1 MIVAGGGEHLI
12 AAAQH
17 ELPHYLCRHVR
28 VARLGEIAVG
38 GAADEA
44 AFALRIKPSSG
55 LAVWNYRSDWGAR
68 CLFCSCPAAAAAAAP
83 SAWSVLL
90 ALSAAS
96 ALIAAASSVMTVVAL
111 AGVALLLIAIA
122 LLTAFALLAGVAL
135 LLATCT
141 LGIVG
146 CLLL

>member
-1 MIVAGGGEHLI
+1 VSGGGEHLI

-17 ELPHYLCRHVR
+17 VLPHYLCRHVR
-28 VARLGEIAVG
+28 VARLGEVAVG
-38 GAADEA
+38 GAANEA
-44 AFALRIKPSSG
+44 AFALWIKPSSG
-55 LAVWNYRSDWGAR
+55 LSVWNYRRDWGAR
-68 CLFCSCPAAAAAAAP
+68 CLLCSCPAAAP

-122 LLTAFALLAGVAL
+122 LLTAFALLLAAPARLRIVGSL
-135 LLATCT
+135 LL
-141 LGIVG
+141 
-146 CLLL
+146 

>member
-1 MIVAGGGEHLI
+1 MIVSGGGEHLI

-28 VARLGEIAVG
+28 VARLGEITVG
-38 GAADEA
+38 GAANEA
-44 AFALRIKPSSG
+44 TFALWIEPSSG

-68 CLFCSCPAAAAAAAP
+68 CLLCACPAAAS

-141 LGIVG
+141 LGIVR

>member
-1 MIVAGGGEHLI
+1 VSGGGEHLI
-12 AAAQH
+12 ATAQH
-17 ELPHYLCRHVR
+17 VLPHYLCRHVR

-38 GAADEA
+38 GAANKA
-44 AFALRIKPSSG
+44 TFALWIKPSGG
-55 LAVWNYRSDWGAR
+55 LAVWNYGSGWGAR
-68 CLFCSCPAAAAAAAP
+68 CLLCSCAAAAP

-96 ALIAAASSVMTVVAL
+96 TLIAAAASVMTVVAL
-111 AGVALLLIAIA
+111 AGMALLLIAIA
-122 LLTAFALLAGVAL
+122 LLTAFALLTTFALLTDVAL

>member
-1 MIVAGGGEHLI
+1 MIVSGGGEHLI
-12 AAAQH
+12 ATAQH

-38 GAADEA
+38 GAANET

-68 CLFCSCPAAAAAAAP
+68 CLLCACPAAAA

-111 AGVALLLIAIA
+111 TGMPLLLIAIA
-122 LLTAFALLAGVAL
+122 LLAAFALLTAFAL

-141 LGIVG
+141 LGIVWR
-146 CLLL
+146 LLL

>member
-1 MIVAGGGEHLI
+1 MIVAGGGQDLI
-12 AAAQH
+12 APAQH
-17 ELPHYLCRHVR
+17 VLPHYLCRHVR
-28 VARLGEIAVG
+28 VAWLGEIAVG
-38 GAADEA
+38 GAPNEA

-55 LAVWNYRSDWGAR
+55 LAVWNDRSDWGAR
-68 CLFCSCPAAAAAAAP
+68 CLLCACPAAASS

-111 AGVALLLIAIA
+111 AGMALLLIAIA
-122 LLTAFALLAGVAL
+122 LLTAFALLADVAL
-135 LLATCT
+135 LLTTCT

>member
-1 MIVAGGGEHLI
+1 MIVSGCGEHLI

-17 ELPHYLCRHVR
+17 VLPHYLCRHVR

-38 GAADEA
+38 GAANET
-44 AFALRIKPSSG
+44 AFALWIKPSSG

-68 CLFCSCPAAAAAAAP
+68 CLLCGCPPAAASSSS

-96 ALIAAASSVMTVVAL
+96 ALIAAASSVVTVVAL

-122 LLTAFALLAGVAL
+122 LLTAFALLTDVAL

>member
-1 MIVAGGGEHLI
+1 MIVSGGGEHLI
-12 AAAQH
+12 TAAQH

-38 GAADEA
+38 GAANKA
-44 AFALRIKPSSG
+44 TFALWIKPSSG
-55 LAVWNYRSDWGAR
+55 LAVWNYRRDWGAR
-68 CLFCSCPAAAAAAAP
+68 CLLCACPTAAA

-111 AGVALLLIAIA
+111 AGMALLLIAITLLTGFA
-122 LLTAFALLAGVAL
+122 LLTDVAL
-135 LLATCT
+135 LLAART

>member
-1 MIVAGGGEHLI
+1 MIVSGGGEHLI

-17 ELPHYLCRHVR
+17 VLPHYLRRHVR

-38 GAADEA
+38 GAANEA
-44 AFALRIKPSSG
+44 AFALWIKPSGG
-55 LAVWNYRSDWGAR
+55 LSVWNYRSDWGAR
-68 CLFCSCPAAAAAAAP
+68 CLLCCCPSSSSS

-111 AGVALLLIAIA
+111 AGMALLLTAIA
-122 LLTAFALLAGVAL
+122 LLTALALLTDVAL
-135 LLATCT
+135 LLAACT

>member
-17 ELPHYLCRHVR
+17 VLPHYLCRHIR
-28 VARLGEIAVG
+28 VARLGEVAVG
-38 GAADEA
+38 GAANEA
-44 AFALRIKPSSG
+44 TFALRIKPSSG

-68 CLFCSCPAAAAAAAP
+68 CLFCCCPAAA
-83 SAWSVLL
+83 SSSSSWSVLL

-96 ALIAAASSVMTVVAL
+96 ALIAPASSVVTVVAL
-111 AGVALLLIAIA
+111 AGMALLLIAIA
-122 LLTAFALLAGVAL
+122 LLTAFALLTDIAL
-135 LLATCT
+135 LLAART

>member
-1 MIVAGGGEHLI
+1 MIVSGGGEHLI
-12 AAAQH
+12 AAAKH

-38 GAADEA
+38 SAANKA
-44 AFALRIKPSSG
+44 TFALWIKPSSG
-55 LAVWNYRSDWGAR
+55 LAVWNYGSDWGAR
-68 CLFCSCPAAAAAAAP
+68 CLLCACSPAAAAAS

-90 ALSAAS
+90 PLSAAS

-111 AGVALLLIAIA
+111 AGMALLLIAIT
-122 LLTAFALLAGVAL
+122 LLTAFALLTDVAL
-135 LLATCT
+135 LLAACT

>member
-1 MIVAGGGEHLI
+1 VSGGGEHLI

-17 ELPHYLCRHVR
+17 VLPHYLCRHVR
-28 VARLGEIAVG
+28 VAWLGEVAVG
-38 GAADEA
+38 GAANEA
-44 AFALRIKPSSG
+44 AFALWIKPSSG
-55 LAVWNYRSDWGAR
+55 LSVWNYRRDWGTW
-68 CLFCSCPAAAAAAAP
+68 CLLCSCPAAAP

-122 LLTAFALLAGVAL
+122 LLTAFALLLAAPARLRIVGSL
-135 LLATCT
+135 LL
-141 LGIVG
+141 
-146 CLLL
+146 

>member
-1 MIVAGGGEHLI
+1 MIVSGGGEHLI

-38 GAADEA
+38 GAANEA
-44 AFALRIKPSSG
+44 TFALWIEPSSG

-68 CLFCSCPAAAAAAAP
+68 CLLCACPAAAS

-96 ALIAAASSVMTVVAL
+96 ALIAAASSVMTAVAAL
-111 AGVALLLIAIA
+111 AGMALLLIAIA
-122 LLTAFALLAGVAL
+122 LLTAFALLTDVAL
-135 LLATCT
+135 LLAACT

-146 CLLL
+146 SLLL

>member
-1 MIVAGGGEHLI
+1 MIVSGGGEHLI

-38 GAADEA
+38 GTANEA

-68 CLFCSCPAAAAAAAP
+68 CLLSSCPAAATS
-83 SAWSVLL
+83 SARSVLL

-111 AGVALLLIAIA
+111 TGVALLLIAIA
-122 LLTAFALLAGVAL
+122 LLSAFALLTDVAL
-135 LLATCT
+135 LLLAACT
-141 LGIVG
+141 LGTVR